1 MPPGVAHDGR
11 GDPVSAGHGAGTA
24 GGGLRLLAAF
34 CGVGGCTRGYQ
45 QAGFHVT
52 GVDIAPQPRY
62 CGDRFIQGD
71 AVAYIREHGHEYDLI
86 HAGPPCQHDCTLTAG
101 TNAARRG
108 QYPDLLDPTRDALE
122 ATGRPYVI
130 EQPPGRAAK
139 RMRLDVT
146 LCGEMFGLA
155 VIRHR
160 NFELGGWATAAPAHL
175 RHRGRVAGMR
185 HGQWFTGP
193 YFAVYGDGG
202 GKGTVAQW
210 QQAMGID
217 WTDVRK
223 EIAEAIPPAYAQW
236 LGERAAAHILAAR
249 RPVQLALDLDTAR
262 TTGAAA

>member
-1 MPPGVAHDGR
+1 MNQLRVPN
-11 GDPVSAGHGAGTA
+11 
-24 GGGLRLLAAF
+24 GLRVLAAF

-45 QAGFHVT
+45 DAGCHVT

-62 CGDRFIQGD
+62 CGDAFHQGD
-71 AVAYIREHGHEYDLI
+71 AVQYIREYGHEYDLI

-101 TNAARRG
+101 TNAG
-108 QYPDLLDPTRDALE
+108 KFDYPDLMAPTREALA

-130 EQPPGRAAK
+130 ENPPGRASK
-139 RMRLDVT
+139 KMRVDLT

-160 NFELGGWATAAPAHL
+160 NFELGGWTMPQPTHL
-175 RHRGRVAGMR
+175 KHRGRVAGMR

-193 YFAVYGDGG
+193 YFAVYGEGG

-210 QQAMGID
+210 QAAMGID

-223 EIAEAIPPAYAQW
+223 EIAEAIPPAYAEAIG
-236 LGERAAAHILAAR
+236 LAFAAQCATRSGVAA
-249 RPVQLALDLDTAR
+249 
-262 TTGAAA
+262 